1 MPLKNK
7 QTLTAFIGK
16 VLDTGGFSLVV
27 KILIG
32 GILYCLCALLYWC
45 ASKNEMWKAVCG
57 MIRRK

>member
-16 VLDTGGFSLVV
+16 VLDTGVFSLVV

-45 ASKNEMWKAVCG
+45 ASKNEM
-57 MIRRK
+57 

>member
-16 VLDTGGFSLVV
+16 VLDTGVFSLVV

-32 GILYCLCALLYWC
+32 GILYCLCA
-45 ASKNEMWKAVCG
+45 SKNEMWKAVCV